1 MDKAFLDI
9 DEVSTA
15 MDTLKYI
22 SADDDVRAIADLR
35 QKTIS
40 DYNSGLT
47 VAREEGIEE
56 GMAIGEAKGIAFGIE
71 QTAIAMLA
79 NGIPPETVSKCTNLP
94 IEKVQLLQKNNL
106 KIEAL

>member
-47 VAREEGIEE
+47 VAREEGLEE
-56 GMAIGEAKGIAFGIE
+56 GFSLGME
-71 QTAIAMLA
+71 QAAIAMLA
-79 NGIPPETVSKCTNLP
+79 NGIPPETVSKCTNIP
-94 IEKVQLLQKNNL
+94 IGKVQSLQG
-106 KIEAL
+106 